1 MKQILAILVL
11 LGSMSLMACAQ
22 GSKKQTMKT
31 ASETH
36 VLVAYFSATGTTAAV
51 AEKLAQATGGKLY
64 AIEPVQRYTTA
75 DLDWHNK
82 KSRSSQE
89 MDNPSVRPAMKGK
102 ADVSGCEVV
111 FVGYPIW
118 WGVAPRII
126 NTFLE
131 NHDLKG
137 KRIIPFAT
145 SGGSGI
151 GQSVK
156 ALKQAYPDL
165 QWSDGRL
172 LNRAGEEDVRRW
184 VDSLGL

>member
-1 MKQILAILVL
+1 
-11 LGSMSLMACAQ
+11 
-22 GSKKQTMKT
+22 
-31 ASETH
+31 
-36 VLVAYFSATGTTAAV
+36 
-51 AEKLAQATGGKLY
+51 
-64 AIEPVQRYTTA
+64 
-75 DLDWHNK
+75 
-82 KSRSSQE
+82 
-89 MDNPSVRPAMKGK
+89 MKGK

-156 ALKQAYPDL
+156 ALKQVYPDL

-184 VDSLGL
+184 VESLGL

>member
-1 MKQILAILVL
+1 MKGVFV
-11 LGSMSLMACAQ
+11 LMACLLAVFLPQ
-22 GSKKQTMKT
+22 QDCDAACIGDGGKK
-31 ASETH
+31 
-36 VLVAYFSATGTTAAV
+36 VLVAYFSVSGNTRAV
-51 AEKLAQATGGKLY
+51 AEHIASVTDGDVWS
-64 AIEPVQRYTTA
+64 IEPVLPYSRR
-75 DLDWHNK
+75 DLDYRTAA
-82 KSRSSQE
+82 SRSNREQH
-89 MDNPSVRPAMKGK
+89 DVRARPQMFR
-102 ADVSGCEVV
+102 DTPRLDRYDIV

-184 VDSLGL
+184 VDSLGF

>member
-64 AIEPVQRYTTA
+64 AIEPVQRYTAA

-89 MDNPSVRPAMKGK
+89 MDNPSARPAMKGK

-172 LNRAGEEDVRRW
+172 LNRAGEADVRRW
-184 VDSLGL
+184 VDSLGF